1 MKYAQMLCRYGAT
14 LSFLCVLGVATTAC
28 AQQAASSPASAPTT
42 TKQIDLAAAHAERK
56 AAINDN
62 MGLTADEAKAFW
74 PLYDEYEGKMDKI
87 EARHI
92 KEVRDYARHYA
103 SLTDADAKAKLD
115 EVMAIQEAVLDTQKA
130 YIPKFRAV
138 ISEIK
143 TTRFFQIDNKLRA
156 LVQCDLA
163 QSIPLAQ
170 GAGTLQSAGG
180 TNE

>member
-1 MKYAQMLCRYGAT
+1 MKSAQMLWRYSAA
-14 LSFLCVLGVATTAC
+14 LSFLCVLGVAASAR
-28 AQQAASSPASAPTT
+28 AQEASPAPVT

-56 AAINDN
+56 AAVNDN
-62 MGLTADEAKAFW
+62 MGLTADEARAFW

-87 EARHI
+87 ETRHI
-92 KEVRDYARHYA
+92 KEVRDYARHYS
-103 SLTDADAKAKLD
+103 SLTDADAKSKLD
-115 EVMAIQEAVLDTQKA
+115 EVMAIQEAILDTQKE

-138 ISEIK
+138 VSEIK

-170 GAGTLQSAGG
+170 GKGDLHGTGATS
-180 TNE
+180 E

>member
-1 MKYAQMLCRYGAT
+1 MKTAQMLWRYGAA
-14 LSFLCVLGVATTAC
+14 LSFVCVLGLANSAR
-28 AQQAASSPASAPTT
+28 AQQPAPTT

-56 AAINDN
+56 AAVNDN

-87 EARHI
+87 ETRHI
-92 KEVRDYARHYA
+92 KEVHEYAKHYA
-103 SLTDADAKAKLD
+103 TLTDADAKAKLD
-115 EVMAIQEAVLDTQKA
+115 EVVSIQQAILDTQKD
-130 YIPKFRAV
+130 YIPKFRGV
-138 ISEIK
+138 ISEMK

-170 GAGTLQSAGG
+170 HAPKAATAQ
-180 TNE
+180 